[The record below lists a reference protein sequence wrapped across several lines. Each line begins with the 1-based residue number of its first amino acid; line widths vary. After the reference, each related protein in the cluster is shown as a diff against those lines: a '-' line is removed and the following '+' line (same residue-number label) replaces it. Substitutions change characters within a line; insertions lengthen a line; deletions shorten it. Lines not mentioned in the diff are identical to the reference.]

1 MVLHARSYMQNYVC
15 IKVTVGA
22 NLHHLIY
29 NLLIAIV
36 FSLLILLS
44 IDSKKISVEDRLNT
58 EGLVALTEYQQVL
71 LKIDQT
77 KKLL

>member
-1 MVLHARSYMQNYVC
+1 MVVHAELHVHKTVM
-15 IKVTVGA
+15 VGA

-44 IDSKKISVEDRLNT
+44 IDSKK
-58 EGLVALTEYQQVL
+58 YQSRIGSTQRV
-71 LKIDQT
+71 
-77 KKLL
+77 